1 MAIKKRFSHNII
13 YCSECHGLVNESDS
27 ICIHCNRSFN
37 PEADSLISDTGHIED
52 LLIYSESGLILFYD
66 EFHPPTELI
75 NNIKELAKLGTS
87 WESDLLKNKYK
98 SEYLFYIDTYGD
110 YEDEIPIPILLT
122 FNNHNDE
129 LRQRHYRKSIN
140 KYLLNLT
147 SSNLTIS
154 KLDNVIPDKLLPP
167 FFKNV
172 IHIPAGNYSIC
183 VSQFK
188 REEEYDHILTK
199 KESKWFKLSN
209 FLLDIGY
216 GFSFLSVFFML
227 LLSSLVMPDIWII
240 ILINF
245 ILWLI
250 IIFLRELPS
259 IRAVR
264 KKTSDYQSSVENL
277 PFYLLE
283 FNITESLEGLTTG
296 GIRFDE
302 EFN

>member
-1 MAIKKRFSHNII
+1 MAIKKRLSHNII
-13 YCSECHGLVNESDS
+13 YCSECHGLVNESDT
-27 ICIHCNRSFN
+27 ICIHCSRSFN

-110 YEDEIPIPILLT
+110 YEDKISIPILLT
-122 FNNHNDE
+122 FNNHSDE
-129 LRQRHYRKSIN
+129 FRQRYYRKSIN

-154 KLDNVIPDKLLPP
+154 KLDNVISGKLLPP
-167 FFKNV
+167 FFKNAF
-172 IHIPAGNYSIC
+172 HIPVGNYSIYAF
-183 VSQFK
+183 QLK
-188 REEEYDHILTK
+188 GIEEYDHIFTP
-199 KESKWFKLSN
+199 KEFKWFKLSN
-209 FLLDIGY
+209 LFLDIGY
-216 GFSFLSVFFML
+216 SFSFLSMICMFILNSQVL
-227 LLSSLVMPDIWII
+227 PDIWII
-240 ILINF
+240 ILVNF